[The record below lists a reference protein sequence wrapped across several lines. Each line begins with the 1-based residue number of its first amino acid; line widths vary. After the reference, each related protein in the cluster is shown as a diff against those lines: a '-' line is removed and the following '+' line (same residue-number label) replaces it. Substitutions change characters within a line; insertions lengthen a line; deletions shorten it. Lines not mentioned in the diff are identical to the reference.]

1 MAQELIIGLLF
12 VAALAYLGGRAWKS
26 LFRKKAGCDKGCG
39 CATDVKSPSA
49 NKSGRLPV

>member
-12 VAALAYLGGRAWKS
+12 VVALAYLGWRAWKS
-26 LFRKKAGCDKGCG
+26 LFQKKAGCGKGCG
-39 CATDVKSPSA
+39 CATDVKTSPA